1 MALTT
6 LERESRTEVRRKP
19 RRIRLKPLSEQVI
32 VLTGATSGIGLATAR
47 LAAQRGARLVLV
59 ARNAES
65 LEALSHELG
74 AERTATVV
82 ADVGIEDEVERIR
95 DVAES
100 RFGAVDTWINDAAV
114 AIYGSVLEVPV
125 EDQRKLFETNFWGVV
140 YGSRIAAR
148 MMRDRGGAI
157 ITIGSV
163 LSDRAVPLQG
173 IYSASKHAVKAWTDA
188 LRMEVSHAGDPISVT
203 LIKPGAVDT
212 PYPEHARNFMDKRA
226 RNPSPAYEPRIVAE
240 AILHAACHPI
250 REIVVGGGGMLIA
263 AFGRLFPGLMDIAME
278 RSMWREQKRAEP
290 ADPGHADN
298 LWGPQA
304 DGRER
309 GTHPGLVRQSSYYT
323 SAQLHPWTTT
333 LMAVAGGAALA
344 GALSAASWLRRSRM
358 RNMQRR
364 TASRSWTSSW
374 R

>member
-6 LERESRTEVRRKP
+6 LDRESRTEVRRKP
-19 RRIRLKPLSEQVI
+19 RRIRLKPLAEQVI

-65 LEALSHELG
+65 LETLAQELG
-74 AERTATVV
+74 SERTATVV
-82 ADVGIEDEVERIR
+82 ADVGLEGESDRIR

-100 RFGAVDTWINDAAV
+100 RFGPVDTWINDAAV

-140 YGSRIAAR
+140 YGSRSAAR
-148 MMRDRGGAI
+148 LMRDRGGAI

-163 LSDRAVPLQG
+163 LSDRTVPLQG
-173 IYSASKHAVKAWTDA
+173 IYCASKHAVKAWTDA
-188 LRMEVSHAGDPISVT
+188 LRMEVTHAGDPISVT

-226 RNPSPAYEPRIVAE
+226 RNPSPAYEPRVVAE

-250 REIVVGGGGMLIA
+250 REIVVGGGGMMIA
-263 AFGRLFPGLMDIAME
+263 ALGKLFPGLMDVVME
-278 RSMWREQKRAEP
+278 RTMWRQQKRAEL
-290 ADPGHADN
+290 ADPRHADN
-298 LWGPQA
+298 LYGPQA

-344 GALSAASWLRRSRM
+344 GALGAASWLRRSRAKGV
-358 RNMQRR
+358 RR
-364 TASRSWTSSW
+364 HAASRGWSPPW